1 MGAKY
6 VLASI
11 ATATLHDGP
20 GYAHGGGRNAEG
32 RHNDRKNGGY
42 HRHRGSPAST
52 ARQPLPLLGGGG
64 AAYANCAAARAAG
77 AAPVRRGS
85 PTYDPRLDSDV
96 MESGANSG
104 PLQV

>member
-1 MGAKY
+1 M
-6 VLASI
+6 
-11 ATATLHDGP
+11 
-20 GYAHGGGRNAEG
+20 
-32 RHNDRKNGGY
+32 
-42 HRHRGSPAST
+42 
-52 ARQPLPLLGGGG
+52 LGGGG